1 MLAAWHVRCTLSEV
15 DHMTLSRADD
25 REHVLRRHAV
35 QRSGRPDGR
44 TVVLVHG
51 FGCDS
56 SVWRFLLPQL
66 EPAYDVITLDLV
78 GAGRSDL
85 TAYDPVRYDSL
96 DGYADD
102 LVELCEVLDLSDAVL
117 VGHSVSAMTVVLAA
131 PRLRDRVTAL
141 VLLTPSP
148 RYLDDE
154 EGGYRGGF
162 TRADVDQMLDALEAN
177 WLGWSEAMA
186 PTIMGAQHPEL
197 GQELT
202 RSFCRMDPAVAAQF
216 AEVTFL
222 SDNRADLGR
231 VDVPALVVQCSE
243 DALAAVSVG
252 EYVTSQL
259 PRGTLTVLRA
269 TGHCPHLSAP
279 DETAAALRAFLDG

>member
-1 MLAAWHVRCTLSEV
+1 
-15 DHMTLSRADD
+15 MTLSRADD
-25 REHVLRRHAV
+25 RERVVRRHAV

-44 TVVLVHG
+44 TLVLVHG

-56 SVWRFLLPQL
+56 AVWRFLLPYL
-66 EPAYDVITLDLV
+66 EADYDVITFDLV
-78 GAGRSDL
+78 GAGRSDV
-85 TAYDPVRYDSL
+85 TAYDPARYDSL

-102 LVELCEVLDLSDAVL
+102 LVELCQALDLSDAVL

-131 PRLRDRVTAL
+131 PRLPGLVTAL

-154 EGGYRGGF
+154 EAGYRGGF

-197 GQELT
+197 GQELAS
-202 RSFCRMDPAVAAQF
+202 SFCRIDPGVAAQF

-252 EYVTSQL
+252 EYVARQL
-259 PRGTLTVLRA
+259 PAGSLTVLRA
-269 TGHCPHLSAP
+269 TGHCPHMSAP
-279 DETAAALRAFLDG
+279 DETAAALRAFLGG